1 MGEVGKDSQGL
12 YSEGIC
18 HIGCCEGDMKYCL
31 SSTEHGADTG
41 GISRSPPGG
50 AGGGRGQ
57 KVIQQGSTAE
67 APAMPSA
74 VLSSAK

>member
-1 MGEVGKDSQGL
+1 MGEVGKHSQGL
-12 YSEGIC
+12 YSEGIY
-18 HIGCCEGDMKYCL
+18 HMGCCEGDTNYCL

-41 GISRSPPGG
+41 GMSRSPPGG

-57 KVIQQGSTAE
+57 EMIQQGSTAE
-67 APAMPSA
+67 APATLSA